1 MKRRPALP
9 RGRILGLDLATGL
22 GGLSCDELD
31 GCHFREFVFGIEQDI
46 ELVRQEKRTFA
57 RGHVEGIV
65 ERHLGGEI
73 VFVPLRQNGLIVS
86 GADDRVANA
95 CDAARLTLEQIREAV
110 EPI

>member
-1 MKRRPALP
+1 MKRRPVLP
-9 RGRILGLDLATGL
+9 HGRILGLDLATGL

-46 ELVRQEKRTFA
+46 ELIRQKERTFA

-65 ERHLGGEI
+65 ELHLGGEI

-86 GADDRVANA
+86 GADDRVA
-95 CDAARLTLEQIREAV
+95 DAGEEA
-110 EPI
+110 